1 MSSATSEISSATRA
15 ISWLLSCVVAKI
27 DTTHGRPC
35 ILACVVGERAGA
47 LAGRIALI
55 TGGGRGIGL
64 AVALA
69 YAREGADLVLV
80 SRTDAELIAAAN
92 ATRELGATVHAV
104 SADVARPVDVDRLAR
119 SALKAFGRLDV
130 LVNNAG
136 VGHREAPTW
145 ELTPED
151 WDQTVSVNLRGP
163 YLTARAFVPHF
174 LERRQGSIINVSSV
188 CGSTAYPHYGAYTA
202 SKFGL
207 EGLTRVLAE
216 ETRRT
221 GVRVN
226 AVDPGLVATRMTD
239 FQGAKPDRV
248 TGVFVFLASDASR
261 RITGRTLHAARWKS
275 EVGR

>member
-1 MSSATSEISSATRA
+1 
-15 ISWLLSCVVAKI
+15 
-27 DTTHGRPC
+27 
-35 ILACVVGERAGA
+35 
-47 LAGRIALI
+47 
-55 TGGGRGIGL
+55 
-64 AVALA
+64 
-69 YAREGADLVLV
+69 
-80 SRTDAELIAAAN
+80 
-92 ATRELGATVHAV
+92 V
-104 SADVARPVDVDRLAR
+104 SADVARPGDVDRLAR

-151 WDQTVSVNLRGP
+151 WDQTLSVNLRGP
-163 YLTARAFVPHF
+163 YLTARVFVPHL

-188 CGSTAYPHYGAYTA
+188 CGSTAYARYGAYTA